1 MAENKHIAGKEKTAV
16 AVAYNPGEVAPKI
29 LAVGKGEVAERIIE
43 TAKENDVP
51 FYQDNKLAETLSRL
65 QIGDTIPPEL
75 YEVVAERENSKNP
88 AYCRQ
93 MTDAVMVTEG
103 TGRTRTAER
112 GDGSDERQGE
122 RIPDEQAA
130 DGNSV

>member
-1 MAENKHIAGKEKTAV
+1 MAENRHIAGKEKTAV

-29 LAVGKGEVAERIIE
+29 LAVGTGEVAERIIE

-75 YEVVAERENSKNP
+75 YEVVAEILVFVDDMDRMKGKLKES
-88 AYCRQ
+88 
-93 MTDAVMVTEG
+93 G
-103 TGRTRTAER
+103 LL
-112 GDGSDERQGE
+112 
-122 RIPDEQAA
+122 
-130 DGNSV
+130 

>member
-43 TAKENDVP
+43 TAKKNDVP

-75 YEVVAERENSKNP
+75 YEVVAEILVFVDDMDRMKGKLKES
-88 AYCRQ
+88 
-93 MTDAVMVTEG
+93 G
-103 TGRTRTAER
+103 LL
-112 GDGSDERQGE
+112 
-122 RIPDEQAA
+122 
-130 DGNSV
+130 

>member
-1 MAENKHIAGKEKTAV
+1 MAENTHIAGKEKTAV

-75 YEVVAERENSKNP
+75 YEVVAEILVFVDDMDRMKGKLKES
-88 AYCRQ
+88 
-93 MTDAVMVTEG
+93 G
-103 TGRTRTAER
+103 LL
-112 GDGSDERQGE
+112 
-122 RIPDEQAA
+122 
-130 DGNSV
+130 

>member
-51 FYQDNKLAETLSRL
+51 FYQDNKLAETLSSL

-75 YEVVAERENSKNP
+75 YEVVAEILVFVDDMDRMKGKLKES
-88 AYCRQ
+88 
-93 MTDAVMVTEG
+93 G
-103 TGRTRTAER
+103 LL
-112 GDGSDERQGE
+112 
-122 RIPDEQAA
+122 
-130 DGNSV
+130 

>member
-29 LAVGKGEVAERIIE
+29 LAVGKGEVAGRIIE

-75 YEVVAERENSKNP
+75 YEVVAEILVFVDDMDRMKGKLKES
-88 AYCRQ
+88 
-93 MTDAVMVTEG
+93 G
-103 TGRTRTAER
+103 LL
-112 GDGSDERQGE
+112 
-122 RIPDEQAA
+122 
-130 DGNSV
+130 

>member
-16 AVAYNPGEVAPKI
+16 AVAYYPGEVAPKI

-75 YEVVAERENSKNP
+75 YEVVAEILVFVDDMDRMKGKLKES
-88 AYCRQ
+88 
-93 MTDAVMVTEG
+93 G
-103 TGRTRTAER
+103 LL
-112 GDGSDERQGE
+112 
-122 RIPDEQAA
+122 
-130 DGNSV
+130 

>member
-1 MAENKHIAGKEKTAV
+1 MKGGCGDGGEQAYCRKRKDGGRR
-16 AVAYNPGEVAPKI
+16 YNPGEVAPKI

-75 YEVVAERENSKNP
+75 YEVVAEILVFVDDMDRMKGKLKES
-88 AYCRQ
+88 
-93 MTDAVMVTEG
+93 G
-103 TGRTRTAER
+103 LL
-112 GDGSDERQGE
+112 
-122 RIPDEQAA
+122 
-130 DGNSV
+130 